1 MKKACSVLL
10 CFQFGLMIL
19 FPVSTLVCAGF
30 GYIFKL
36 TSIVVLSVIIAV
48 ISVFTVI
55 FSFASKDR
63 IKNKGIMILLYVL
76 PLLSFIN
83 AVLYVFESGD
93 LPVAIC
99 VFVSAVCCFCV
110 TIRNI
115 DSKVGKIIV
124 SVLFSMMTAFFIFF
138 AFMMLTFGNIGQ
150 NTVLKTVESLD
161 RKYYAQIVDSDQGVL
176 GGNTFVDVY
185 EKRDIDVYVFKLK
198 DKPERVYSGFWG
210 EFEDMEIY
218 WKDDDCLIVNSVEYE
233 IG

>member
-1 MKKACSVLL
+1 MRKAMTFLRCLL
-10 CFQFGLMIL
+10 FTMTIL
-19 FPVSTLVCAGF
+19 FPVGALVSACF
-30 GYIFKL
+30 GYTFEL
-36 TSIVVLSVIIAV
+36 TSVLAFSVIIAV

-83 AVLYVFESGD
+83 AVLYIFESGD

-150 NTVLKTVESLD
+150 NTV
-161 RKYYAQIVDSDQGVL
+161 
-176 GGNTFVDVY
+176 
-185 EKRDIDVYVFKLK
+185 
-198 DKPERVYSGFWG
+198 
-210 EFEDMEIY
+210 
-218 WKDDDCLIVNSVEYE
+218 
-233 IG
+233 